1 MFSYLQFYY
10 CKLDQARPVAFIIL
24 IIWLGLLFST
34 IGIAASDF
42 FCINLGT
49 IANVLGL
56 SESMAGVTLLAFG
69 NGSPDVFSTF
79 AAMNTHNGSL
89 AIGELIGAAGF
100 ITAVVAGSMAIVRPF
115 KVAQK
120 SFVRD
125 VSFFIVAASFSMIFL
140 ADGHLRLWESAVMVG
155 FYVFY
160 VMTVVVWHWN
170 IARKSYRRERE
181 VAARG
186 HFHLP
191 GTEESNTGIENSA
204 QGGISQPRASVGATS
219 IDYLANVEGAA
230 SPMLNPMGENR
241 DGKARDNLMAE
252 ISGNMRVSR
261 PRVGERR
268 KTQNPIRP
276 SFFGALEFRSV
287 LLSLQNS
294 RNAQSSPINLR
305 RYSEDHLTIER
316 QQGRIKTLPHPEICY
331 CDIDELSSTSD
342 NFRRPVGDVESSSKN
357 RLRMVS
363 PNDFSSLDKGRNS
376 VEQSRIPSIS
386 ILDATR
392 QGTSEVAGSHFSYLS
407 RNADPTQS
415 APQRWSTSLPDA
427 EPEIST
433 TRPPAPTADTN
444 SILHL
449 LIPLG
454 DSVPGSPEYSVVEGN
469 RYGQLPY
476 SGGELPPLATK
487 LHQPET
493 NETWSRGSSK
503 GSSFLTRCDDS
514 APMSLNLQLPQ
525 HGIDLQIPQFRI
537 DSESPSQQSAFD
549 NTDGKPVQF
558 WPHTILPPPEVLVST
573 LFPTLYAW
581 NGKSFWERILG
592 IIAAP
597 SIFLLAITLPVV
609 EAGEDETTLDPDPGF
624 LTPLG
629 NRSRSQSVG
638 ISHLPGLP
646 NEQRPDE
653 WDGPQSHLKY
663 LNPQEGHGAKPRSET
678 GSNRQTNDHTK
689 EIAQRLN
696 SDLSWGHQTFAKLQ
710 SISSKHTPGPP
721 IPAQPKEWNRW
732 LLATQIF
739 TAPFFIVVLYWAN
752 NDLSLSS
759 RNLLLPALWG
769 LLISLSLF
777 TVLILT
783 TTVSRPPRYQY
794 LFCFLGFIVSIAW
807 ISTIASEVVGVL
819 KAFGIIL
826 GISDAI
832 LGLTIFAVGNSLGDL
847 VANITVARLGFPVMA
862 LSACFGGPMLNILL
876 GIGLSGLYMTVKTA
890 NGRYERHPD
899 KLMKYKPYEIDIS
912 RTLIISGITL
922 LLTLVGLLIMV
933 PMNRWRMDQRIG
945 WGLVS
950 LWTASTIGNV
960 LMEVL
965 GWGPKIE

>member
-1 MFSYLQFYY
+1 
-10 CKLDQARPVAFIIL
+10 
-24 IIWLGLLFST
+24 
-34 IGIAASDF
+34 
-42 FCINLGT
+42 
-49 IANVLGL
+49 
-56 SESMAGVTLLAFG
+56 MAGVTLLAFG

-160 VMTVVVWHWN
+160 VITVVVWHWN

-181 VAARG
+181 IAARG

-191 GTEESNTGIENSA
+191 GTEENDAGIENSA
-204 QGGISQPRASVGATS
+204 QGGISRPRASVGAPY
-219 IDYLANVEGAA
+219 IEYLANMEGAA
-230 SPMLNPMGENR
+230 SPMLNPMSGNG

-261 PRVGERR
+261 PRAGERR

-276 SFFGALEFRSV
+276 SFVGALEFRSV

-294 RNAQSSPINLR
+294 RNAQSTPINLR
-305 RYSEDHLTIER
+305 HYSEDHLTIER
-316 QQGRIKTLPHPEICY
+316 QQDRIKTPSNPEICY
-331 CDIDELSSTSD
+331 CDIDESSTTSD
-342 NFRRPVGDVESSSKN
+342 NCLRPVGDVESSNAN

-363 PNDFSSLDKGRNS
+363 PNDFSGLDQGRNS
-376 VEQSRIPSIS
+376 VQQPCIPSIDL
-386 ILDATR
+386 LDATPP
-392 QGTSEVAGSHFSYLS
+392 GTAVAAVSLFPPLS
-407 RNADPTQS
+407 RNDDPAQS
-415 APQRWSTSLPDA
+415 AAQRRSTYLPEA
-427 EPEIST
+427 EPEFST
-433 TRPPAPTADTN
+433 TRPPPPTADT
-444 SILHL
+444 SLVPHS

-454 DSVPGSPEYSVVEGN
+454 DSVPGSSEYSRVEGN
-469 RYGQLPY
+469 RCGQLPY
-476 SGGELPPLATK
+476 SGGGLPRLNTN

-493 NETWSRGSSK
+493 NETRSRGSSK
-503 GSSFLTRCDDS
+503 ASSFLTHCDDTT
-514 APMSLNLQLPQ
+514 PMSVRSLNLQIPQ
-525 HGIDLQIPQFRI
+525 PRIDLQLPQFRI
-537 DSESPSQQSAFD
+537 ESESPSQQSAFN
-549 NTDGKPVQF
+549 NTDSKPVQF
-558 WPHTILPPPEVLVST
+558 WPYTILPPPEVLVST

-581 NGKSFWERILG
+581 NEKSFWERILG
-592 IIAAP
+592 IVAAP

-609 EAGEDETTLDPDPGF
+609 EADDDETTLDPDPGF
-624 LTPLG
+624 LTPHG

-638 ISHLPGLP
+638 ITHLPAPLY
-646 NEQRPDE
+646 EQRPDE
-653 WDGPQSHLKY
+653 WDGPQGHLNY
-663 LNPQEGHGAKPRSET
+663 LNSHEGHGAKPRSVT
-678 GSNRQTNDHTK
+678 GSNWQTGDQTK

-696 SDLSWGHQTFAKLQ
+696 SDLQWKHQTSVKLP
-710 SISSKHTPGPP
+710 SNFSKNIPGLPTPVP
-721 IPAQPKEWNRW
+721 PKEWNRW

-739 TAPFFIVVLYWAN
+739 TAPFLIVVLYWAN
-752 NDLSLSS
+752 NDPALSS
-759 RNLLLPALWG
+759 RNLLLPALSG
-769 LLISLSLF
+769 LVISLSFF

-876 GIGLSGLYMTVKTA
+876 GIGLSGLYMTVKA
-890 NGRYERHPD
+890 GNGRRERYPD
-899 KLMKYKPYEIDIS
+899 KPMKYKPYQIDIS

-933 PMNRWRMDQRIG
+933 PLNRWRMDKRIG

>member
-1 MFSYLQFYY
+1 
-10 CKLDQARPVAFIIL
+10 
-24 IIWLGLLFST
+24 
-34 IGIAASDF
+34 
-42 FCINLGT
+42 
-49 IANVLGL
+49 
-56 SESMAGVTLLAFG
+56 MAGVTLLAFG

-79 AAMNTHNGSL
+79 AAMNTNSGSL

-100 ITAVVAGSMAIVRPF
+100 ITAIVVGSMAIVRPF

-160 VMTVVVWHWN
+160 VITVVVWHWN

-186 HFHLP
+186 HFHLA
-191 GTEESNTGIENSA
+191 GTEENDAGVENSTE
-204 QGGISQPRASVGATS
+204 GGISRRRASVGALS
-219 IDYLANVEGAA
+219 IDYLANMERAT
-230 SPMLNPMGENR
+230 SPMLNPMGGNG

-261 PRVGERR
+261 PRAGERR
-268 KTQNPIRP
+268 KTHNPIRP

-294 RNAQSSPINLR
+294 RNAQSTPINLR
-305 RYSEDHLTIER
+305 RYSEDPLTIER
-316 QQGRIKTLPHPEICY
+316 QQDRIPTPSNPEIRY
-331 CDIDELSSTSD
+331 CDIDDLSTTSD
-342 NFRRPVGDVESSSKN
+342 NFLRPVCDVESSTTDRF
-357 RLRMVS
+357 RLVS
-363 PNDFSSLDKGRNS
+363 PKDFLSLDQGRNS
-376 VEQSRIPSIS
+376 VQQPSIPSIDF
-386 ILDATR
+386 LDATPPR
-392 QGTSEVAGSHFSYLS
+392 TAVAAGSYFSHLS
-407 RNADPTQS
+407 RNADPAQS
-415 APQRWSTSLPDA
+415 APQRRSTSLAEA
-427 EPEIST
+427 EPEFST
-433 TRPPAPTADTN
+433 TRPVAPIADT
-444 SILHL
+444 SSVPHL

-454 DSVPGSPEYSVVEGN
+454 NSVLGSSEYSRAEGS

-476 SGGELPPLATK
+476 SGGELPRLNTN
-487 LHQPET
+487 LHQPGA
-493 NETWSRGSSK
+493 NETRPTRSRGSSK
-503 GSSFLTRCDDS
+503 ASSFLTQRDDTT
-514 APMSLNLQLPQ
+514 PMSVRSPNLQLPQ
-525 HGIDLQIPQFRI
+525 PRIGLQLPQPRI
-537 DSESPSQQSAFD
+537 DSESPSQQSAFN

-558 WPHTILPPPEVLVST
+558 WPYTILPPPGVLVST

-581 NGKSFWERILG
+581 NEKSFWERILG
-592 IIAAP
+592 IVAAP

-609 EAGEDETTLDPDPGF
+609 EAENDETTLDPDPGF
-624 LTPLG
+624 LTPHG

-638 ISHLPGLP
+638 ISYLPAP
-646 NEQRPDE
+646 PSEQRPDE
-653 WDGPQSHLKY
+653 LDGPQGYLDY
-663 LNPQEGHGAKPRSET
+663 LNSHEGHGAKPRSVT
-678 GSNRQTNDHTK
+678 GSNRQTGDQTK

-696 SDLSWGHQTFAKLQ
+696 SDVSRKHQTSAKLL
-710 SISSKHTPGPP
+710 SISSKP
-721 IPAQPKEWNRW
+721 IPVLSIPVPPKEWNRW

-752 NDLSLSS
+752 NDPALSS

-769 LLISLSLF
+769 LVISFSLF

-783 TTVSRPPRYQY
+783 TTASRPPRYQY

-876 GIGLSGLYMTVKTA
+876 GIGLSGLYMTVKA
-890 NGRYERHPD
+890 GNGRHERHPD
-899 KLMKYKPYEIDIS
+899 KPMKYKPYQIDIS

-922 LLTLVGLLIMV
+922 LLTLLGLLIMV
-933 PMNRWRMDQRIG
+933 PLNRWRMDKRIG

-965 GWGPKIE
+965 G

>member
-1 MFSYLQFYY
+1 
-10 CKLDQARPVAFIIL
+10 
-24 IIWLGLLFST
+24 
-34 IGIAASDF
+34 
-42 FCINLGT
+42 
-49 IANVLGL
+49 
-56 SESMAGVTLLAFG
+56 MAGVTLLAFG

-79 AAMNTHNGSL
+79 AAMNSHSGSL

-125 VSFFIVAASFSMIFL
+125 VTFFIIAASFSMIFL

-160 VMTVVVWHWN
+160 VITVVVWHWN

-181 VAARG
+181 VAARR

-191 GTEESNTGIENSA
+191 GTEENDAGVDAE
-204 QGGISQPRASVGATS
+204 GGISRRRASVGAHS
-219 IDYLANVEGAA
+219 IEYLANMERAA
-230 SPMLNPMGENR
+230 SPMLNPMGGNG
-241 DGKARDNLMAE
+241 DGRARDNLMAE

-261 PRVGERR
+261 PRAGERR

-294 RNAQSSPINLR
+294 RNAQSTPINLR
-305 RYSEDHLTIER
+305 RYSEDPLTIER
-316 QQGRIKTLPHPEICY
+316 QQDRIPTQANPEICY
-331 CDIDELSSTSD
+331 CDIDELSTTSD
-342 NFRRPVGDVESSSKN
+342 NFLRPICDVESSSTN
-357 RLRMVS
+357 RFRMVS
-363 PNDFSSLDKGRNS
+363 PNDFTSLDHGRNYIQ
-376 VEQSRIPSIS
+376 QSCIPSID
-386 ILDATR
+386 LVDATPP
-392 QGTSEVAGSHFSYLS
+392 GTAVTAGIYFSHLS
-407 RNADPTQS
+407 
-415 APQRWSTSLPDA
+415 
-427 EPEIST
+427 
-433 TRPPAPTADTN
+433 TN
-444 SILHL
+444 SPNLQ
-449 LIPLG
+449 IP
-454 DSVPGSPEYSVVEGN
+454 
-469 RYGQLPY
+469 
-476 SGGELPPLATK
+476 
-487 LHQPET
+487 QP
-493 NETWSRGSSK
+493 RV
-503 GSSFLTRCDDS
+503 D
-514 APMSLNLQLPQ
+514 LQLPQ
-525 HGIDLQIPQFRI
+525 PSI
-537 DSESPSQQSAFD
+537 DSVSPSQQSAFN
-549 NTDGKPVQF
+549 NTDYNPFQF
-558 WPHTILPPPEVLVST
+558 WPYTILPPPEVLVST

-581 NGKSFWERILG
+581 NEKSSWERILG

-609 EAGEDETTLDPDPGF
+609 EADNDETTLDPDPGF
-624 LTPLG
+624 LTPHG

-638 ISHLPGLP
+638 ISHLPAP
-646 NEQRPDE
+646 HYEHRPDE
-653 WDGPQSHLKY
+653 WDGLQGHSDY
-663 LNPQEGHGAKPRSET
+663 LNSHEGHGAKPRSVT
-678 GSNRQTNDHTK
+678 GSNRQTGDQTK
-689 EIAQRLN
+689 DMAQRLDYDV
-696 SDLSWGHQTFAKLQ
+696 SRKHQTSVKLP
-710 SISSKHTPGPP
+710 SISSKP
-721 IPAQPKEWNRW
+721 IPVLPIPVPPKEWNRW

-752 NDLSLSS
+752 NDPALSS
-759 RNLLLPALWG
+759 HNLLLSALWG
-769 LLISLSLF
+769 LVISFSLF

-794 LFCFLGFIVSIAW
+794 VFCFLGFIVSIAW

-876 GIGLSGLYMTVKTA
+876 GIGLSGLYMTVKA
-890 NGRYERHPD
+890 GNGRHERHPD
-899 KLMKYKPYEIDIS
+899 KAMKYKPYQIDIS

-922 LLTLVGLLIMV
+922 LLTLLGLLIMV
-933 PMNRWRMDQRIG
+933 PLNRWRMDKRIG

-965 GWGPKIE
+965 GWGQKV

>member
-1 MFSYLQFYY
+1 
-10 CKLDQARPVAFIIL
+10 
-24 IIWLGLLFST
+24 
-34 IGIAASDF
+34 
-42 FCINLGT
+42 
-49 IANVLGL
+49 
-56 SESMAGVTLLAFG
+56 MAGVTLLAFG

-79 AAMNTHNGSL
+79 AAMNTHSGSL

-160 VMTVVVWHWN
+160 VITVVVWHWN
-170 IARKSYRRERE
+170 IARKSYRIERE

-191 GTEESNTGIENSA
+191 GTEENDAGVENSA
-204 QGGISQPRASVGATS
+204 EGGISRRRASVGTPS
-219 IDYLANVEGAA
+219 IGYLANMERAA
-230 SPMLNPMGENR
+230 SPMLNPMGANGN
-241 DGKARDNLMAE
+241 GKARDNLMAE

-261 PRVGERR
+261 PRAGERR

-287 LLSLQNS
+287 LLSLHNS
-294 RNAQSSPINLR
+294 RNAQGTPINLR
-305 RYSEDHLTIER
+305 RYSENPLTTER
-316 QQGRIKTLPHPEICY
+316 QQDRIPTPSNPEICY
-331 CDIDELSSTSD
+331 CDIDELSTISD
-342 NFRRPVGDVESSSKN
+342 NFLRPIRDVESSSTN
-357 RLRMVS
+357 RFRIVS
-363 PNDFSSLDKGRNS
+363 PNDFSSLDQGRIS
-376 VEQSRIPSIS
+376 IQQPCIPSID
-386 ILDATR
+386 LLYATPP
-392 QGTSEVAGSHFSYLS
+392 GTAVTAGSYFSHLS
-407 RNADPTQS
+407 RNAQS
-415 APQRWSTSLPDA
+415 ATERRSTSLPEA
-427 EPEIST
+427 ELEISM
-433 TRPPAPTADTN
+433 ADT
-444 SILHL
+444 SSAPHL

-454 DSVPGSPEYSVVEGN
+454 DSIPRSSQHSRVEGN

-476 SGGELPPLATK
+476 SGSELPRLNTN

-493 NETWSRGSSK
+493 NETRPTRSRGSSK
-503 GSSFLTRCDDS
+503 GSSFLTQCDDTT
-514 APMSLNLQLPQ
+514 PMSVRSPNLQL
-525 HGIDLQIPQFRI
+525 LQPRI
-537 DSESPSQQSAFD
+537 DSESPSQQSAFNND
-549 NTDGKPVQF
+549 DKPVQL
-558 WPHTILPPPEVLVST
+558 WLYSILPPREVLVST

-581 NGKSFWERILG
+581 NEKSFWERILG
-592 IIAAP
+592 IVAAP
-597 SIFLLAITLPVV
+597 SILLLAITLPVV
-609 EAGEDETTLDPDPGF
+609 EADNDETTLDPDPGF
-624 LTPLG
+624 LTPHG

-638 ISHLPGLP
+638 ITHLPATHY
-646 NEQRPDE
+646 EHRPDE
-653 WDGPQSHLKY
+653 WDGPQGHFDYLSSH
-663 LNPQEGHGAKPRSET
+663 EGHGTNPRSMT
-678 GSNRQTNDHTK
+678 GFNWQTGDQTK
-689 EIAQRLN
+689 DIAQRLN
-696 SDLSWGHQTFAKLQ
+696 SDLSRKHKTSAKLPWA
-710 SISSKHTPGPP
+710 SSKPIPVPP
-721 IPAQPKEWNRW
+721 IPAPPKEWNRW

-752 NDLSLSS
+752 HDPALSS
-759 RNLLLPALWG
+759 RNLLLPAIWG
-769 LLISLSLF
+769 LVISLSLF

-794 LFCFLGFIVSIAW
+794 LFCFFGFIVSIAW

-876 GIGLSGLYMTVKTA
+876 GIGLSGLYTTVKA
-890 NGRYERHPD
+890 GNGRHERHPD
-899 KLMKYKPYEIDIS
+899 KPMKYKPYQIDIS

-922 LLTLVGLLIMV
+922 LLTLLGLLIMV
-933 PMNRWRMDQRIG
+933 PLNRWRMDKKIG

-965 GWGPKIE
+965 SWGQKIK

>member
-1 MFSYLQFYY
+1 M
-10 CKLDQARPVAFIIL
+10 KPVAFIIL
-24 IIWLGLLFST
+24 IIWLGFLFST

-42 FCINLGT
+42 FCINLST

-79 AAMNTHNGSL
+79 AAMNTHSGSL

-125 VSFFIVAASFSMIFL
+125 VGFFIVAASFSMIFL

-160 VMTVVVWHWN
+160 VITVVVWHWN

-191 GTEESNTGIENSA
+191 GTEENDAGVENFAEGS
-204 QGGISQPRASVGATS
+204 ISRRRASVGAPS
-219 IDYLANVEGAA
+219 IEYLANMERAA
-230 SPMLNPMGENR
+230 SPMLNPMGGNENR
-241 DGKARDNLMAE
+241 NGKARDNLMAE

-261 PRVGERR
+261 PRAGERR

-294 RNAQSSPINLR
+294 RNAQSTPINLR
-305 RYSEDHLTIER
+305 RYSEDPLTIER
-316 QQGRIKTLPHPEICY
+316 QQDRIPTPSNPEICF
-331 CDIDELSSTSD
+331 CDVDEFSAASD
-342 NFRRPVGDVESSSKN
+342 NFLRPVCDVESSSTN
-357 RLRMVS
+357 RFRMVS
-363 PNDFSSLDKGRNS
+363 PNEFTSLDQRRNS
-376 VEQSRIPSIS
+376 VQQPGIPSIDL
-386 ILDATR
+386 LDATPP
-392 QGTSEVAGSHFSYLS
+392 GTAVTAGSYFSHLS

-415 APQRWSTSLPDA
+415 APERRSTSLPEA
-427 EPEIST
+427 ELEFST
-433 TRPPAPTADTN
+433 AHPVVPIADTR
-444 SILHL
+444 SVSHL

-454 DSVPGSPEYSVVEGN
+454 DGIPGSSENSRVEGN

-476 SGGELPPLATK
+476 SGGELPRLNTN
-487 LHQPET
+487 LHQPDT
-493 NETWSRGSSK
+493 NETRPTRSRGSSK
-503 GSSFLTRCDDS
+503 ASSFLTQYGDTTPISVRS
-514 APMSLNLQLPQ
+514 PNLQL
-525 HGIDLQIPQFRI
+525 LQPRI
-537 DSESPSQQSAFD
+537 DSESPSQQSAFNND
-549 NTDGKPVQF
+549 DDKPVHF
-558 WPHTILPPPEVLVST
+558 WPYTILPPPEVLVST

-581 NGKSFWERILG
+581 NEKSFWERILG
-592 IIAAP
+592 IVAAP
-597 SIFLLAITLPVV
+597 SVFLLAITLPVV
-609 EAGEDETTLDPDPGF
+609 EADNDETTLDPDPGF
-624 LTPLG
+624 LTPHG
-629 NRSRSQSVG
+629 YRSRSQSVG
-638 ISHLPGLP
+638 ISHLPATPYEHRSDG
-646 NEQRPDE
+646 
-653 WDGPQSHLKY
+653 WDGPQGHFDY
-663 LNPQEGHGAKPRSET
+663 LNSHEGHHAKPRSMT
-678 GSNRQTNDHTK
+678 GSNGETSDQTKD
-689 EIAQRLN
+689 IAQRLN
-696 SDLSWGHQTFAKLQ
+696 SDLSRKHKTSAKLP
-710 SISSKHTPGPP
+710 SISAKPMPVPSIPP
-721 IPAQPKEWNRW
+721 PPKEWNRW

-752 NDLSLSS
+752 NDPALSS
-759 RNLLLPALWG
+759 RNLLLPALCG
-769 LLISLSLF
+769 LVISFSLF

-783 TTVSRPPRYQY
+783 TAVSRPPRHQY

-876 GIGLSGLYMTVKTA
+876 GIGLSGLYMTVKA
-890 NGRYERHPD
+890 GNGRHERHPD
-899 KLMKYKPYEIDIS
+899 RPMKYKPYQIDIS
-912 RTLIISGITL
+912 RTLVVSGITL
-922 LLTLVGLLIMV
+922 LLTLLGLLIMV
-933 PMNRWRMDQRIG
+933 PLNRWRMDKRIG
-945 WGLVS
+945 WGLVI

-965 GWGPKIE
+965 GWGQKIK

>member
-1 MFSYLQFYY
+1 
-10 CKLDQARPVAFIIL
+10 
-24 IIWLGLLFST
+24 
-34 IGIAASDF
+34 
-42 FCINLGT
+42 
-49 IANVLGL
+49 
-56 SESMAGVTLLAFG
+56 MAGVTLLAFG

-79 AAMNTHNGSL
+79 AAMNTHSGSL

-160 VMTVVVWHWN
+160 VITVVVWHWN

-186 HFHLP
+186 HFHLT
-191 GTEESNTGIENSA
+191 GTEDNDAGVENSA
-204 QGGISQPRASVGATS
+204 QGAISRPRASVGAPS
-219 IDYLANVEGAA
+219 IDYLANMERAA
-230 SPMLNPMGENR
+230 SPMLNPMGGNG

-261 PRVGERR
+261 PRAGERR

-294 RNAQSSPINLR
+294 RNAQSTPINLR

-316 QQGRIKTLPHPEICY
+316 QQDRIKTPSNLEICY
-331 CDIDELSSTSD
+331 CDIDELSTTSD
-342 NFRRPVGDVESSSKN
+342 NFLRPVGDVESSSTN
-357 RLRMVS
+357 RPRMVS
-363 PNDFSSLDKGRNS
+363 PNDFSSLDQGRNS
-376 VEQSRIPSIS
+376 VQQPCIPSIDL
-386 ILDATR
+386 LDATPP
-392 QGTSEVAGSHFSYLS
+392 GTAVAAGSYFPHLS
-407 RNADPTQS
+407 RNADPAQS
-415 APQRWSTSLPDA
+415 APQRRSTSLPQA
-427 EPEIST
+427 ETEFST
-433 TRPPAPTADTN
+433 TRPPAPTADTT
-444 SILHL
+444 SIPHL

-454 DSVPGSPEYSVVEGN
+454 DSAPGSSEYSHVEGN
-469 RYGQLPY
+469 RYGQLSY
-476 SGGELPPLATK
+476 SGGELPRLNTN

-493 NETWSRGSSK
+493 NETRSRGSSK
-503 GSSFLTRCDDS
+503 ASSFLTQCDDTT
-514 APMSLNLQLPQ
+514 PMSVRSLNLQLPQ
-525 HGIDLQIPQFRI
+525 PRIDLQLPQLRI
-537 DSESPSQQSAFD
+537 DSECPSQQSAFN

-558 WPHTILPPPEVLVST
+558 WPYIILPPPEVLVST

-581 NGKSFWERILG
+581 NEKSFWERILG
-592 IIAAP
+592 IVAAP

-609 EAGEDETTLDPDPGF
+609 EADDDETTLDPDPGF
-624 LTPLG
+624 LTPHG
-629 NRSRSQSVG
+629 IRSRSQSVG
-638 ISHLPGLP
+638 ISHLPAP
-646 NEQRPDE
+646 PYEQRPDE
-653 WDGPQSHLKY
+653 LDGPQGHLNY
-663 LNPQEGHGAKPRSET
+663 LNSHEGHGVKPRSVT
-678 GSNRQTNDHTK
+678 GSNRQTGDRTK
-689 EIAQRLN
+689 EIAQRLS
-696 SDLSWGHQTFAKLQ
+696 SDLLWKHQTSAKLP
-710 SISSKHTPGPP
+710 SISSKHTPGLP
-721 IPAQPKEWNRW
+721 IPVPPKEWNRW

-752 NDLSLSS
+752 NDPALSS

-769 LLISLSLF
+769 LVISFSLF
-777 TVLILT
+777 TALILT

-876 GIGLSGLYMTVKTA
+876 GIGLSGLYMTVKA
-890 NGRYERHPD
+890 GNGRHERHPD
-899 KLMKYKPYEIDIS
+899 KPMKYKPYQIDIS

-933 PMNRWRMDQRIG
+933 PLNRWRMDKRIG

-960 LMEVL
+960 LVEVL
-965 GWGPKIE
+965 GWGAKIE